1 MQTMEKIE
9 SLIAKGVEA
18 ELYGMDFVQ
27 GLDLETVRESYNG
40 IGPEFLD
47 PEVRE
52 KVSELLSIFEPAA
65 LVHDLRNEF
74 SDGTRK
80 GFEYAND
87 EFLKNCLKLADYN
100 YCFINPRRY
109 RARAVARILYKLVS
123 AEKFGWRA
131 WLEAKERH
139 EAKMASGNS
148 AGETKGVNMKK
159 LMMMFVVGAAILM
172 TGCSVTKVN
181 YEKNDKGEVSYRLYR
196 NSHWLKMEG
205 EGMRGGM
212 TQDGNFNF
220 DLEGMKSSPSEEFNR
235 TMQTYTTAFVQLA
248 QIAAAAY
255 NPSSSSASVA
265 KSAYAATP
273 QTTVVNVQPAAEAVK
288 ANAATTQG
296 AASTQK
302 AEECADGSCPTGGC
316 VDGACNPQ

>member
-1 MQTMEKIE
+1 MTDKAKIYE
-9 SLIAKGVEA
+9 LLNAARAAKLDGF
-18 ELYGMDFVQ
+18 DFLM
-27 GLDLETVRESYNG
+27 GLSIETLQDGYNG

-47 PEVRE
+47 PEVRI
-52 KVSELLSIFEPAA
+52 KVSEILAIFEPAA

-74 SDGTRK
+74 SDGTR
-80 GFEYAND
+80 YAFNFANI
-87 EFLKNCLKLADYN
+87 EFLNNCRRLADYN

-109 RARAVARILYKLVS
+109 RARAVAKILYKFVS

-265 KSAYAATP
+265 KSADAATP
-273 QTTVVNVQPAAEAVK
+273 QTTVVNVQPAAEAATANEVK
-288 ANAATTQG
+288 ATATTSDAVAAATAET
-296 AASTQK
+296 AA
-302 AEECADGSCPTGGC
+302 AETEA
-316 VDGACNPQ
+316 V

>member
-109 RARAVARILYKLVS
+109 RARAVAKILYKFVS

-181 YEKNDKGEVSYRLYR
+181 YEKDDTGKVSYRLYR
-196 NSHWLKMEG
+196 NDHWLKTSASG
-205 EGMRGGM
+205 LRGGM
-212 TQDGNFNF
+212 TNDGKFEF
-220 DLEGMKSSPSEEFNR
+220 SADGMEASPSEEFNR

-265 KSAYAATP
+265 KSADAATP
-273 QTTVVNVQPAAEAVK
+273 QTTVVNVQPVAEAAK

-302 AEECADGSCPTGGC
+302 AEE
-316 VDGACNPQ
+316 

>member
-74 SDGTRK
+74 SDGMRK
-80 GFEYAND
+80 NFEYAND

-109 RARAVARILYKLVS
+109 RARAVARILYKFVS
-123 AEKFGWRA
+123 AENFGWRA

-148 AGETKGVNMKK
+148 AGETKE
-159 LMMMFVVGAAILM
+159 
-172 TGCSVTKVN
+172 
-181 YEKNDKGEVSYRLYR
+181 EK
-196 NSHWLKMEG
+196 
-205 EGMRGGM
+205 
-212 TQDGNFNF
+212 
-220 DLEGMKSSPSEEFNR
+220 
-235 TMQTYTTAFVQLA
+235 
-248 QIAAAAY
+248 
-255 NPSSSSASVA
+255 
-265 KSAYAATP
+265 
-273 QTTVVNVQPAAEAVK
+273 
-288 ANAATTQG
+288 
-296 AASTQK
+296 
-302 AEECADGSCPTGGC
+302 
-316 VDGACNPQ
+316 